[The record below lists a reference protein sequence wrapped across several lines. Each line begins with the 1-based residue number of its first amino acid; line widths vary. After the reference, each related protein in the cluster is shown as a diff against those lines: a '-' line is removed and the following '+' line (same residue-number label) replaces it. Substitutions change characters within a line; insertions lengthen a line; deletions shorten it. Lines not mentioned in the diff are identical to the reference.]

1 MIVRV
6 VALLLLIALVG
17 WLWMRRT
24 RSTSNEPDAAA
35 TSVHDEAQPPKPRGP
50 RHEVEAARYWSD
62 GEIRLAVEQF
72 LFKLEHASPGH
83 PLARQLGQQTGRT
96 LAEVVRVLRDPEL
109 QMRLQRRRQGQTPW
123 MRACLLLDQAP
134 VAANAEFVRR
144 QLDDADEA
152 VRLSGWL
159 QLARIGADV
168 VVSDLERGVAESAS
182 VREWVS
188 RGLREALAAG
198 RVGAEAR
205 RRLFAAL
212 VSRADGSEFDVLR
225 ALALLDEERAASEFA
240 ARGWA
245 VG

>member
-1 MIVRV
+1 MIVRL
-6 VALLLLIALVG
+6 VALLLLIALVV

-24 RSTSNEPDAAA
+24 RSTSNQSDAAT
-35 TSVHDEAQPPKPRGP
+35 TSTQGAAQPAKPRGP
-50 RHEVEAARYWSD
+50 RHELETARYWSD

-83 PLARQLGQQTGRT
+83 PLARQLGQQSGRT

-134 VAANAEFVRR
+134 AAAHAEFVRR
-144 QLDDADEA
+144 QLDDADEE
-152 VRLSGWL
+152 VRLRGWL

-168 VVSDLERGVAESAS
+168 VVADLERGVAESAS

-225 ALALLDEERAASEFA
+225 VLALLDEERAASEFA

>member
-1 MIVRV
+1 
-6 VALLLLIALVG
+6 
-17 WLWMRRT
+17 
-24 RSTSNEPDAAA
+24 
-35 TSVHDEAQPPKPRGP
+35 
-50 RHEVEAARYWSD
+50 
-62 GEIRLAVEQF
+62 
-72 LFKLEHASPGH
+72 
-83 PLARQLGQQTGRT
+83 
-96 LAEVVRVLRDPEL
+96 
-109 QMRLQRRRQGQTPW
+109 
-123 MRACLLLDQAP
+123 
-134 VAANAEFVRR
+134 
-144 QLDDADEA
+144 
-152 VRLSGWL
+152 VRLRGWL

-168 VVSDLERGVAESAS
+168 VVGDLERGVAESAS

-205 RRLFAAL
+205 RRLFVAL